1 MKRERRALL
10 QRADKLLREVVR
22 LSRAVEAEFGKEDD
36 RTIFAKN
43 ANCELYE
50 LRGMLGDGETQR

>member
-1 MKRERRALL
+1 MKRS
-10 QRADKLLREVVR
+10 QRVLYQRTATLLRKVVE
-22 LSRAVEAEFGKEDD
+22 LSRDVEAEFGNNDD

-50 LRGMLGDGETQR
+50 LRQMLLAETGS